1 MRNTDN
7 KREPAKSFRDLIVW
21 QRAHELVLM
30 VYKVTKEF
38 PKDEMYGLT
47 SQFRRAAVSVAA
59 NIAEGFKKKSDA
71 DKIRIYNI
79 SQGSLSEAEYYG
91 ILSHD
96 LSYGNMELIMEKTS
110 EVGRLLDSY
119 MKAIKSN

>member
-1 MRNTDN
+1 MN

-21 QRAHELVLM
+21 QKAHELVLM

-38 PKDEMYGLT
+38 PKEEIYGLT
-47 SQFRRAAVSVAA
+47 SQFRRAVVSVAA

-79 SQGSLSEAEYYG
+79 SQGSLSEAEYYV
-91 ILSHD
+91 ILSQD
-96 LSYGNMELIMEKTS
+96 LAYGNMELIMEKTS